1 MELHFLLDEKKFDNQ
16 TPANNKE
23 SFNIIAFPDNKNSIN
38 PVLDKNNSLLKI
50 YEDIF
55 FSNNEP
61 IALNNTN
68 EYSEEKNKIEKQD
81 EIKGD
86 EKKIWTDK
94 KLIEDIHVKIMNF
107 IYTKW
112 PFKDKKELDRKKEF
126 EGFGEYN
133 KYSDDNIIKKIKHVI
148 LEGMRAF
155 IIINCKFNISLVI

>member
-1 MELHFLLDEKKFDNQ
+1 M
-16 TPANNKE
+16 
-23 SFNIIAFPDNKNSIN
+23 
-38 PVLDKNNSLLKI
+38 KI
-50 YEDIF
+50 YI

-61 IALNNTN
+61 ISLNNTN

-86 EKKIWTDK
+86 EKKIWKDK

-112 PFKDKKELDRKKEF
+112 PFKDKKELSRKKEF
-126 EGFGEYN
+126 EGFGEHN